1 MVHLD
6 HYLQVPS
13 DFGLLRRRE
22 KLLFYQKKLLIDEF
36 VALSLDLAQLL
47 VYLHLL
53 REHVADLLRNV
64 ERVQI
69 LFQKQVLV
77 VAHQPFLQLR
87 LNKLFGLNLGS

>member
-6 HYLQVPS
+6 HDLQVPP
-13 DFGLLRRRE
+13 DFRLLGRGE
-22 KLLFYQKKLLIDEF
+22 QLLFNQKQLLVDELI
-36 VALSLDLAQLL
+36 ALGLDLAQLL

-53 REHVADLLRNV
+53 REHVADLRRDV

-77 VAHQPFLQLR
+77 VAHQPLF
-87 LNKLFGLNLGS
+87 KL